1 MLGLSISI
9 SNALTGQQKADSVT
23 ELVIN
28 GDFATNSD
36 WVFGGSGGIISGGQ
50 LTINIGGSVGQLSGL
65 IPSNTQVNINIQGS
79 GLLDYRFD
87 MSAGSAPLV
96 RVPLPYSATVNTGGG
111 NTGIQL
117 LNLTGSVIIDSVS
130 VTI

>member
-1 MLGLSISI
+1 MSGLSISI
-9 SNALTGQQKADSVT
+9 SNALTGQQKADNVA
-23 ELVIN
+23 ELIIN

-36 WVFGGSGGIISGGQ
+36 WSFGGSGGIISGGQ
-50 LTINIGGSVGQLSGL
+50 LTINVGGSVSQVSGL

-87 MSAGSAPLV
+87 VAGSAPLV
-96 RVPLPYSATVNTGGG
+96 RVSLPYSATVNTGGG
-111 NTGIQL
+111 NIGIQL
-117 LNLTGSVIIDSVS
+117 LNLTGSITIDSVS